1 MQGKKE
7 FEDSVCRGRRLKVV
21 IYRIYRRFK
30 LVFHKIDFASLKMS
44 SFDQETFLKDSV
56 SYSENSILYFFD
68 FEKIT
73 LEHKPGWLKWL
84 PKTIHFFFPKNSI
97 LRNRLRLLWGSI
109 VIGQFL
115 FLFSFI
121 CVFYRPR
128 ICWTEVAPV
137 SWMFGIAKKL
147 GLCKQSI
154 YCSGDWLAN
163 QKKKGVLGWFANDFV
178 WVQSSIFT

>member
-97 LRNRLRLLWGSI
+97 LRNRFKLLWWSI
-109 VIGQFL
+109 FIGQFYSYL
-115 FLFSFI
+115 ASF
-121 CVFYRPR
+121 VFFIVPGFAGQKSHRLAGCLELQKNQAFASNLY
-128 ICWTEVAPV
+128 
-137 SWMFGIAKKL
+137 IAL
-147 GLCKQSI
+147 EIGQQI
-154 YCSGDWLAN
+154 
-163 QKKKGVLGWFANDFV
+163 KKKGGFLAGLLMILYGYK
-178 WVQSSIFT
+178 QIILR